1 MLSLPTLFAPAILH
15 VKLMMDHPEAVICV
29 GEQYQKQT
37 LRNRTYF
44 LTPQGATPFTIPVE
58 RFSHPSPP
66 TSEICL
72 AEHDHWRHRLE
83 EALRSSYCSTPYWQ
97 FYEDQVISLC
107 RCEEGGRLIDFNQH
121 WLTFILGEWRIP
133 TPTIVSEGVR
143 DEDHRSD
150 IALPSQ
156 QREGRTDLPR
166 YWQVFEEQCGFVPN
180 LSALDLLFHLGL
192 EGRLYLNRL

>member
-1 MLSLPTLFAPAILH
+1 MLSLPTLFAPAILQ
-15 VKLMMDHPEAVICV
+15 VKLMMDHPNAVINV
-29 GEQYQKQT
+29 SEQYQKQT

-58 RFSHPSPP
+58 HFAYPSPP
-66 TSEICL
+66 TSEIYL

-83 EALRSSYCSTPYWQ
+83 EALRSSYRSTPYWQ

-107 RCEEGGRLIDFNQH
+107 HCEVGGRLIDFNQH

-143 DEDHRSD
+143 DEAQRSD
-150 IALPSQ
+150 IALPSHL
-156 QREGRTDLPR
+156 REGRAVLPR
-166 YWQVFEEQCGFVPN
+166 YWQVFEDQSGFVPN

>member
-15 VKLMMDHPEAVICV
+15 VRLMMDHPEAVICV

-58 RFSHPSPP
+58 RFGYPSPA
-66 TSEICL
+66 TSEISL

-97 FYEDQVISLC
+97 YYEDQVISLC
-107 RCEEGGRLIDFNQH
+107 RCEEGGRLMDFNQR
-121 WLTFILGEWRIP
+121 WLAFILGEWDIP
-133 TPTIVSEGVR
+133 LPSIVAEWSR
-143 DEDHRSD
+143 SLDHHAEV
-150 IALPSQ
+150 ALPSSL
-156 QREGRTDLPR
+156 EGHELPR
-166 YWQVFEEQCGFVPN
+166 YWQVFEDQNGFVPN

-192 EGRLYLNRL
+192 EGRLYLNKL

>member
-1 MLSLPTLFAPAILH
+1 MLSLPTLFAPAILQ
-15 VKLMMDHPEAVICV
+15 VKLMMDHPNAVINV
-29 GEQYQKQT
+29 SEQYQKQT

-58 RFSHPSPP
+58 HFAYPSPP
-66 TSEICL
+66 TSEIYL

-107 RCEEGGRLIDFNQH
+107 HCEVGGRLIDFNQH
-121 WLTFILGEWRIP
+121 WLTFILGEWCIP
-133 TPTIVSEGVR
+133 TPPIVSEEVR
-143 DEDHRSD
+143 DGEHRSD

-156 QREGRTDLPR
+156 LREGKAVLPR
-166 YWQVFEEQCGFVPN
+166 YWQVFEDHNGFVPN